1 MGCRLLYG
9 SVAILAVGCSPAPHT
24 SSSSPSPAPK
34 VILLPSPDAGA
45 RVAEVAVAAPE
56 PKPLPVAKP
65 VAPPMSPIDPK
76 AHVSFV
82 SYLAANATHA
92 LMLGSGDGYDIPS
105 YVVFD
110 LATKCAVES
119 YREGNVFRTVHK
131 ATQPLIMETYY
142 GRLSPPA
149 AAPIDSAMLAAL
161 NEPEASA
168 EIRSAVGLANRFGL
182 TSLQFAPLSW
192 NAEGPHVL
200 VVAGLL
206 YHSSDGGRTFRAV
219 DDHPSTRA
227 QISPDGKTA
236 VYERCSEREAIPDRP
251 VCRGPRE
258 LVASPLTTL
267 DARAPV
273 TLTPLTGTG
282 GYVAH
287 EGFSKDGHVLVWR
300 TDATHGCLL
309 FIDPNSAAVD
319 RQVCVTDPHFATQAA
334 GKLTQEPSIVKW
346 VGLSP
351 DEGTGAL
358 EWSGFRPKSTTY
370 ETVILDMKAKAIART
385 LPDWQFR
392 FLGDN
397 FTALVQSWSG
407 FSDPQYLSAPGQ
419 PIKLVHRGHIH
430 DWDSRSGR
438 ALTDATTGP
447 RATRTLG
454 GSACK
459 LISVR
464 TIR

>member
-282 GYVAH
+282 AIVPTPPFRG
-287 EGFSKDGHVLVWR
+287 
-300 TDATHGCLL
+300 
-309 FIDPNSAAVD
+309 IDHLASFGGDVIMAQTTGN
-319 RQVCVTDPHFATQAA
+319 
-334 GKLTQEPSIVKW
+334 
-346 VGLSP
+346 
-351 DEGTGAL
+351 TGAAAT
-358 EWSGFRPKSTTY
+358 SFIRR
-370 ETVILDMKAKAIART
+370 IA
-385 LPDWQFR
+385 
-392 FLGDN
+392 G
-397 FTALVQSWSG
+397 
-407 FSDPQYLSAPGQ
+407 
-419 PIKLVHRGHIH
+419 
-430 DWDSRSGR
+430 
-438 ALTDATTGP
+438 TTGNTVWNTKMQLSSSSSKP
-447 RATRTLG
+447 
-454 GSACK
+454 SSSE
-459 LISVR
+459 SVSR
-464 TIR
+464 